1 VAGFLAHATGM
12 DSFTITPAGPFS
24 LRESALFGFGQR
36 DHDTFDGTMRLAF
49 TLDHGLGQAGVAVTQ
64 GADGTV
70 HGVVTA
76 TSGTASTV
84 DVRTQVARVLSLD
97 HDAAGYVAVGERD
110 PVIARLLALA
120 PGLRPPLFYNAYEA
134 AVWALLANRRG
145 RRAADVVR
153 ARLAEAHSPQF
164 EIAGAAMRPL
174 PLPSE
179 LAGTPGVPGLDPIRL
194 DRVRD
199 VARAA
204 LDGVHD
210 LLAADPDD
218 ARRRLR
224 TISGIG
230 EFTAALIVIRALGHT
245 DLLADA
251 EPRLLAL
258 VGDLYGLARPATS
271 DELRA
276 IGAAWAPFR
285 TWVSVLVRAA
295 GRRAGSPATVVA

>member
-1 VAGFLAHATGM
+1 VAC
-12 DSFTITPAGPFS
+12 
-24 LRESALFGFGQR
+24 
-36 DHDTFDGTMRLAF
+36 
-49 TLDHGLGQAGVAVTQ
+49 
-64 GADGTV
+64 
-70 HGVVTA
+70 
-76 TSGTASTV
+76 
-84 DVRTQVARVLSLD
+84 
-97 HDAAGYVAVGERD
+97 
-110 PVIARLLALA
+110 
-120 PGLRPPLFYNAYEA
+120 
-134 AVWALLANRRG
+134 
-145 RRAADVVR
+145 
-153 ARLAEAHSPQF
+153 
-164 EIAGAAMRPL
+164 
-174 PLPSE
+174 
-179 LAGTPGVPGLDPIRL
+179 
-194 DRVRD
+194 
-199 VARAA
+199 AA
-204 LDGVHD
+204 LDGVLDGHD

-258 VGDLYGLARPATS
+258 AGDLYGLARPATS